1 MDQTK
6 TYVTILQESLERKE
20 RYLLE
25 LLELTKEQETIA
37 TQKKFDENAF
47 ADVMEKKDILIHN
60 VNEIDKGFTS
70 VYERVRTEV
79 IGNQDVYRAELMTM
93 QNLIRSCVDIGMQ
106 IEAVEER
113 NRQALTKAFSKS
125 FRGVKQA
132 KQSRKAASQYYQNM
146 ANGAVQTPCCMIGRS
161 KTRFSIVFFR
171 SKKI

>member
-79 IGNQDVYRAELMTM
+79 IGNQDVYREELMTM

-132 KQSRKAASQYYQNM
+132 KQSRQAASQYYQNM
-146 ANGAVQTPCCMIGRS
+146 ANGAVTDSMLYDR
-161 KTRFSIVFFR
+161 
-171 SKKI
+171 KK

>member
-79 IGNQDVYRAELMTM
+79 IGNQDVYRVELMTM

-146 ANGAVQTPCCMIGRS
+146 ANGAVTDSMLYDR
-161 KTRFSIVFFR
+161 
-171 SKKI
+171 KK

>member
-132 KQSRKAASQYYQNM
+132 KQSRKAASRYYQNM
-146 ANGAVQTPCCMIGRS
+146 ANGAVTDSMLYDR
-161 KTRFSIVFFR
+161 
-171 SKKI
+171 KK

>member
-113 NRQALTKAFSKS
+113 NRQVLTKAFSKS

-146 ANGAVQTPCCMIGRS
+146 ANGAVTDSMLYDR
-161 KTRFSIVFFR
+161 
-171 SKKI
+171 KK

>member
-47 ADVMEKKDILIHN
+47 ADVMENKDILIHN

-146 ANGAVQTPCCMIGRS
+146 ANGAVTDSMLYDR
-161 KTRFSIVFFR
+161 
-171 SKKI
+171 KK

>member
-79 IGNQDVYRAELMTM
+79 IGNQDVYRVELMTM

-146 ANGAVQTPCCMIGRS
+146 ANGVVTDSMLYDR
-161 KTRFSIVFFR
+161 
-171 SKKI
+171 KK

>member
-37 TQKKFDENAF
+37 VQKKFDENAF

-113 NRQALTKAFSKS
+113 NKQALSKAFSKS

-132 KQSRKAASQYYQNM
+132 KQSRKAASRYYQNM
-146 ANGAVQTPCCMIGRS
+146 ANGAVTDSMLYDR
-161 KTRFSIVFFR
+161 
-171 SKKI
+171 KK

>member
-37 TQKKFDENAF
+37 TQNKFDENAF
-47 ADVMEKKDILIHN
+47 ADVMENKDILIHN

-146 ANGAVQTPCCMIGRS
+146 ANGAVTDSMLYDR
-161 KTRFSIVFFR
+161 
-171 SKKI
+171 KK